1 VTSPLRGLLVLM
13 TTNVGGTYACSVP
26 TSFEYPSA
34 DGTCIRGW
42 RGDGAGVPL
51 VISNGLGT
59 IPQAWPALVREDS
72 RYRAVTWYYRGT
84 FGSDRPADP
93 RRIRVEDHVDDMVA
107 LMDHEGIDR
116 ALVACWSI
124 GVNIGF
130 EFSQRH
136 PDRVAGLMA
145 VAGVP
150 GGTFGTMGG
159 PLRVPRRLRRPLA
172 TGAARALRAAG
183 PVLTPIAHAIPV
195 NDTVAWLIA
204 HTGFMTPAAKPA
216 IVTPMLNEF
225 LRQDWRWYMSLAV
238 AAAEHHTM
246 DLSFVQCPT
255 TLVAG
260 RHDVLTS
267 MHDVIDTAAKIPHAQ
282 ITVLPGSHFLPMEY
296 PELISTALD
305 ELARRTDLANA

>member
-1 VTSPLRGLLVLM
+1 MNL
-13 TTNVGGTYACSVP
+13 GGTYACGVP
-26 TSFEYPSA
+26 TSFDYTSA

-42 RGDGAGVPL
+42 RGDGDGLPL

-59 IPQAWPALVREDS
+59 IPQAWPALICEDS
-72 RYRAVTWYYRGT
+72 GYRAVTWYYRGT
-84 FGSDRPADP
+84 FGSDRPDDP
-93 RRIRVEDHVDDMVA
+93 GRIRVEDHVDDMVA

-130 EFSQRH
+130 EFAQRH
-136 PDRVAGLMA
+136 PERVAGLMA

-159 PLRVPRRLRRPLA
+159 PLRIPRRLRRPVA

-183 PVLTPIAHAIPV
+183 PLLTPIANKIPV
-195 NDTVAWLIA
+195 NDAVAWLIA
-204 HTGFMTPAAKPA
+204 HTGFMTPAAKPS
-216 IVTPMLNEF
+216 IVTPMLSEF
-225 LRQDWRWYMSLAV
+225 LRQDWRWYMGLAV

-296 PELISTALD
+296 PELISTALG
-305 ELARRTDLANA
+305 ELARRTDLASA